1 MVYPIT
7 IILIRA
13 QLAAI
18 IKLLT
23 RGIFPDMKKIIS
35 TTKSTISMIPARVSN
50 FV

>member
-7 IILIRA
+7 TMLIRA

-23 RGIFPDMKKIIS
+23 SGIFPDIKKIIS
-35 TTKSTISMIPARVSN
+35 TTKSAISMIPARVSS